1 MRLLK
6 IFFVTLV
13 AVLVA
18 SCKDDNYEV
27 IDLSLTDVY
36 NITNTSSDSTE
47 PVVFTLFYE
56 LNSVLVWTSSV
67 SVDPEYELVEILDY
81 SYDYNR
87 IMEFTVKRTT
97 DGVTSYTNYAVEAYG
112 EDATGATGT
121 MRIVREGEAAVT
133 IEVTVTDETRYT
145 DRF

>member
-47 PVVFTLFYE
+47 PVQFTLFYE

-112 EDATGATGT
+112 DDDTGAEGT
-121 MRIVREGEAAVT
+121 MRIVREGEASVT
-133 IEVTVTDETRYT
+133 ISVTVTDETRYT